1 MAKLNQHTW
10 YWICQTAGWGLYF
23 LFGMAMM
30 TLYMPEFYF
39 GIILNQ
45 AVITLVLFGL
55 SHYHRY
61 WIRKKQIL
69 RQPVL
74 HVIGKLLVTTFLLSV
89 LAQILITPTLV
100 LLVDQPAQNYHWT
113 HSLGYLANTYMV
125 LLIWVVLYASIK
137 AVIRQRQTE
146 IDRWRLQAELKNA
159 ELHRLREQINPHFIF
174 NALNNIRSLVTVN
187 PELAR
192 DAITM
197 LSNLLRSAL
206 RFQDRHLIPMNLELE
221 LVRDYLELEKI
232 QLEDRLRVL
241 WQLDV
246 PPEEI
251 KIPAMSLQILV
262 ENAIKY
268 GISNRKNGG
277 TLQIETCRANGD
289 IIVRVTNPGSLTQNP
304 ATGGG
309 NGTGLD
315 NVRQRLTSLLGKQ
328 ATLTLTSA
336 NDHVTAEMRWP
347 AVKQNIRQ
355 PPAIDT
361 DYIPDTISGSD
372 SVENATA

>member
-1 MAKLNQHTW
+1 MAKLNQQTW
-10 YWICQTAGWGLYF
+10 YWICQATGWGLYF
-23 LFGMAMM
+23 LFGLGMM
-30 TLYMPEFYF
+30 TLYMAEFHY

-61 WIRKKQIL
+61 WIKKYQIL
-69 RQPVL
+69 TQPVL
-74 HVIGKLLVTTFLLSV
+74 HSIGKLLGTTFLLSV
-89 LAQILITPTLV
+89 LAQIIITPTLV
-100 LLVDQPAQNYHWT
+100 LLIDQPAQNYHWT
-113 HSLGYLANTYMV
+113 HSLGYLANTYMI
-125 LLIWVVLYASIK
+125 LTIWVVLYASIK

-159 ELHRLREQINPHFIF
+159 ELRRLREQINPHFIF
-174 NALNNIRSLVTVN
+174 NALNNIRSLVTEN

-206 RFQDRHLIPMNLELE
+206 RFQDRHLIPMSLELE

-232 QLEDRLRVL
+232 QLEDRLSVL
-241 WQLDV
+241 WKLDV
-246 PPEEI
+246 PPDEI

-277 TLQIETCRANGD
+277 TLQIETCKTNMD
-289 IIVRVTNPGSLTQNP
+289 IIVRVINPGSLTGNQNIR
-304 ATGGG
+304 GG

-315 NVRQRLTSLLGKQ
+315 NVRQRLATLMGHK
-328 ATLTLTSA
+328 ATLTLTSS
-336 NDHVTAEMRWP
+336 NDLVIAEMRWP
-347 AVKQNIRQ
+347 DIQQINEPSLAG
-355 PPAIDT
+355 DT
-361 DYIPDTISGSD
+361 VFNANSTPGSD
-372 SVENATA
+372 TVENATV

>member
-1 MAKLNQHTW
+1 
-10 YWICQTAGWGLYF
+10 
-23 LFGMAMM
+23 
-30 TLYMPEFYF
+30 MPEFYY
-39 GIILNQ
+39 GIIVNQ
-45 AVITLVLFGL
+45 TVITVVLFGL

-61 WIRKKQIL
+61 WIKKKQIL

-74 HVIGKLLVTTFLLSV
+74 SVIGKLLVSAFLLSV
-89 LAQILITPTLV
+89 LAQVLITPALV
-100 LLVDQPAQNYHWT
+100 LLVDQPVQNYHWT

-137 AVIRQRQTE
+137 AVMRQRQTE
-146 IDRWRLQAELKNA
+146 IDKWRLQAELKNA

-174 NALNNIRSLVTVN
+174 NALNNIRSLVTEN

-232 QLEDRLRVL
+232 QLEDRLSVL
-241 WQLDV
+241 WQLEV

-251 KIPAMSLQILV
+251 KMPAMSLQILV

-277 TLQIETCRANGD
+277 TLRIETCRSNGD

-304 ATGGG
+304 DAVGG
-309 NGTGLD
+309 NGTGLK
-315 NVRQRLTSLLGKQ
+315 NVRERLTSLMGKQ

-336 NDHVTAEMRWP
+336 NEHVIAEMRWP
-347 AVKQNIRQ
+347 AVKQNIQ
-355 PPAIDT
+355 QSPAIHANSAGADA
-361 DYIPDTISGSD
+361 
-372 SVENATA
+372 VESAPA